1 VELLAGIEGCGNMPF
16 GSLLIFVSFWSHHV
30 SGLNLLLLQ
39 TANTHG
45 YAVKLL
51 MIWSGVAE
59 IGGDE
64 FSKTLISSFMSE
76 LCDLTFIHMLGFE
89 IMSC

>member
-1 VELLAGIEGCGNMPF
+1 
-16 GSLLIFVSFWSHHV
+16 
-30 SGLNLLLLQ
+30 LLQ

-45 YAVKLL
+45 CAVKLL
-51 MIWSGVAE
+51 MTWSGVAE

-64 FSKTLISSFMSE
+64 FSKNPISSFMSE